1 MKSRKFKIQN
11 VWFSELQIFLNN
23 LNETNIPK
31 IGKCSIR
38 DVRKLNRRITQQQKK
53 ENDYFEHQIVFILGS
68 IFNGIQ
74 KKSLLL

>member
-1 MKSRKFKIQN
+1 
-11 VWFSELQIFLNN
+11 LQIFLNN
-23 LNETNIPK
+23 LNETNITK

-68 IFNGIQ
+68 IINGIQ